1 MKNKIK
7 VQAAVIE
14 TKNTSER
21 SRIFCDEIEYLHS
34 KEKDRFDHHLMFYY
48 KGRLVFKVWLP
59 NEPKDKE
66 FKDVNEALKS
76 VSIRIL
82 K

>member
-7 VQAAVIE
+7 VQDAVIWH
-14 TKNTSER
+14 KGVSEA

-34 KEKDRFDHHLMFYY
+34 KVKDRFDHHLMFYY

-59 NEPKDKE
+59 NEPEDKK
-66 FKDVNEALKS
+66 FKDIDEALKS
-76 VSIRIL
+76 VRITKL
-82 K
+82 